1 MARKKVDY
9 TRLNL
14 VSLPEEIGKAF
25 EELCNAKGKKANDV
39 FIELVKAG
47 CENDKNKEVLEAY
60 REQQKADAKLKAL
73 RQ

>member
-1 MARKKVDY
+1 MIRKKTDY
-9 TRLNL
+9 TRVNL
-14 VSLPEEIGKAF
+14 TGLPEEIGKAF
-25 EELCNAKGKKANDV
+25 EELCKAKEKKANDV

-47 CENDKNKEVLEAY
+47 CENEKNKEILDAY

>member
-1 MARKKVDY
+1 MIRKKTDY

-14 VSLPEEIGKAF
+14 VGLPEEIGKAF
-25 EELCNAKGKKANDV
+25 EELCNAKEKKANDV

-47 CENDKNKEVLEAY
+47 YENERNKEILEAY